1 MGQVTIYLDSEIENK
16 LKKAAKTSKTS
27 VSKWVASLI
36 QEKVSTEWPENI
48 INLAGSWK
56 DDFPSL
62 NEIRATQGVDIKR
75 EEF

>member
-48 INLAGSWK
+48 VNLAGSWK

-62 NEIRATQGVDIKR
+62 SEIRATQGVDIKR